1 MKDLYYDNKKLPNGH
16 MAIAFAPTVMIYAC
30 FLEYY
35 NLIVQGGCC
44 MPTPKID
51 PKYHSQ
57 LIKLGLNVAY
67 YRKLANMTQEELAE
81 QANVARNTI
90 TKIERTGVVQGMS
103 LNTIFSISE
112 ALDVPLKD
120 LFDFRD
126 SSKE

>member
-1 MKDLYYDNKKLPNGH
+1 
-16 MAIAFAPTVMIYAC
+16 
-30 FLEYY
+30 
-35 NLIVQGGCC
+35 